1 MYQTWTR
8 LCDGRY
14 IQKGMKINF
23 FGHLN
28 ETVTTIMN
36 KLSVTQQNLFR
47 RTAFGKFLESEK
59 TVMSAKIIYNLM
71 MRIADEKGYSGNEEM
86 FFEIAGQLVTFSI
99 TDLALITGL
108 KCHGEPD
115 QKQLNIRGTSA
126 VGKMYFMEQKNLK
139 RDAIKLIFQSMNPDN
154 DEIAVKVALLFF
166 VSNLVLAN
174 NSNVYL
180 DSFYLHLVEDLDR
193 FNKYPWGRVL
203 WDDMTRCLRHAA
215 ESEAIKSKAR
225 ITRSGTINVFG
236 WQLPLQVWAYETI
249 PLIGNRFGDKYDEY
263 NVPRLLRW
271 SCNDAPK
278 GKDVVDVFEGSKVSP
293 YTIFVN

>member
-1 MYQTWTR
+1 
-8 LCDGRY
+8 
-14 IQKGMKINF
+14 MKINF

-28 ETVTTIMN
+28 ETVTIIMN

-86 FFEIAGQLVTFSI
+86 FFEIAGQLVMFSI

-108 KCHGEPD
+108 KCHGELH
-115 QKQLNIRGTSA
+115 QKQLNVTGTSSTGESS
-126 VGKMYFMEQKNLK
+126 VELMYFKEQKNLK

-193 FNKYPWGRVL
+193 FNNYPWGRVL

-215 ESEAIKSKAR
+215 ESEAIKSKAG

-236 WQLPLQVWAYETI
+236 WQLPLQTWAYETI
-249 PLIGNRFGDKYDEY
+249 PIIDNRFCDKYDED